1 MMPKPGGVGGGGMGG
16 GGSMSGGGMEE
27 PSPEQI
33 TSAIYDTLDQM
44 SKVFGQQ
51 GVDFED
57 VVSKWLGGK
66 TTKPTRTAPPAPPS
80 GSPVG
85 GGPTG
90 GMPPMM

>member
-1 MMPKPGGVGGGGMGG
+1 MMPKPGMGGGAGGMGG
-16 GGSMSGGGMEE
+16 GGPMEE

-51 GVDFED
+51 GVDFENA
-57 VVSKWLGGK
+57 VKTWLSGK
-66 TTKPTRTAPPAPPS
+66 STKPTRTAPPAPPAPG

>member
-16 GGSMSGGGMEE
+16 GGPVSGSGMEE

-66 TTKPTRTAPPAPPS
+66 ATKPTRTAPPAPPS
-80 GSPVG
+80 PMGGSPV
-85 GGPTG
+85 G